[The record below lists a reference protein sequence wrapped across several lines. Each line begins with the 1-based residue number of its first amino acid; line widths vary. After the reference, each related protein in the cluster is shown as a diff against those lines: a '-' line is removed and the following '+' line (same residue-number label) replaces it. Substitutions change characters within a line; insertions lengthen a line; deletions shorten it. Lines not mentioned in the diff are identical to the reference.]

1 MDGMETNNCNNKV
14 IFLSH
19 VRAGSAV
26 SDFAVDAHR
35 RGYRLQVVER
45 SSLHLAWS
53 AQGSSSCLPHECLS
67 GRDASC
73 QVLDDLLAALTAGT
87 TVGRIVLVTAFDCS
101 LNLDTFK
108 ANSRLR

>member
-1 MDGMETNNCNNKV
+1 MTMDGIENKV

-19 VRAGSAV
+19 VRAGPEI
-26 SDFAVDAHR
+26 SDFAADARR
-35 RGYRLQVVER
+35 RGYRLQVVES
-45 SSLHLAWS
+45 SSLHDAWT
-53 AQGSSSCLPHECLS
+53 AQGLPHECLS

-73 QVLDDLLAALTAGT
+73 QVLDDLLAALTACT
-87 TVGRIVLVTAFDCS
+87 EIGRIVLVNTFDYS